1 MKKLL
6 MRLARAILE
15 QVLQGLSQQFNI
27 VQEAAMAPIKA
38 IIGEV
43 VGGAW
48 IGKGADAFVGELN
61 SIAIPG
67 VTRIGD
73 AITAKI
79 GNLNKARDI
88 VDQADATC
96 RGIVNGLRD
105 KMKFY

>member
-6 MRLARAILE
+6 MRLARAVLD

-43 VGGAW
+43 VSGAW
-48 IGKGADAFVGELN
+48 EGKGATAFVNELS
-61 SIAIPG
+61 SIAVPG

-73 AITAKI
+73 SITQKI

-88 VDQADATC
+88 IDNADNQC
-96 RGIVNGLRD
+96 RSIVNGLRD

>member
-6 MRLARAILE
+6 MRLARAILD

-38 IIGEV
+38 IIGQV
-43 VGGAW
+43 TGGLW
-48 IGKGADAFVGELN
+48 VGKGADAFVNELS
-61 SIAIPG
+61 SIAVPG

-79 GNLNKARDI
+79 TKLGKSRDI

>member
-38 IIGEV
+38 IIDEV

>member
-6 MRLARAILE
+6 MRLARAVLD

-48 IGKGADAFVGELN
+48 IGKGADAFVNELS

-79 GNLNKARDI
+79 GNLGKARDI
-88 VDQADATC
+88 VDQADAQC